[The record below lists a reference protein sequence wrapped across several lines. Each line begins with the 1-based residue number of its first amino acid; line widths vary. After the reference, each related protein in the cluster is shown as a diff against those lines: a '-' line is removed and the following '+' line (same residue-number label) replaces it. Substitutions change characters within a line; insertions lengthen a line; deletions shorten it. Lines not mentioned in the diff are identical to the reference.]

1 MSYTLCY
8 LVNVPQ
14 FYSAI
19 LIAQSIEW
27 NEASNGL
34 KLSCRSMLISNSLI
48 LHINKI
54 QITFTWK
61 DQGWGYRKGR
71 VIIKVLKNSEELFI
85 IEDWSNP
92 APHFKSTV
100 KKTYDV
106 NHKYVKDLIEGCHFE
121 LWYVVGGGGGHSLE
135 ITDFSLIFFTD
146 DNRDDVLSFV
156 RAVRDGNET
165 EISKYNDFVDFQDI
179 QVQKMYVN
187 FTLHLYLFDTK
198 LYIPLTC
205 L

>member
-1 MSYTLCY
+1 
-8 LVNVPQ
+8 
-14 FYSAI
+14 
-19 LIAQSIEW
+19 
-27 NEASNGL
+27 
-34 KLSCRSMLISNSLI
+34 MLISNSLI

-71 VIIKVLKNSEELFI
+71 VIIKVLKNSEELFV

-179 QVQKMYVN
+179 QVQKMYISLPFIYIYLIRN
-187 FTLHLYLFDTK
+187 YIYLLHVHKVWINSFNLWMWGRTFK
-198 LYIPLTC
+198 C
-205 L
+205 C